1 MNTPYQV
8 NLSLLSSKDRRLWR
22 SAKPWFARVVM
33 LSALPLASVGGQG
46 ILGGAQPF
54 AVLGGSTVTNTG
66 PTTILGNLGLYPGT
80 SVTGQGSITLTGAY
94 EINNAVALQ
103 AKTDARTAFTAL
115 AGQGGFTTLSGTLG
129 DALLT
134 PGVYRFTSDALL
146 TGNLVLNFLGNPNSQ
161 FVFQVGSALTTA
173 SSSTITASNG
183 NPNSGVFWQ
192 IGSSATL
199 GTSSTFLGNIIAEE
213 SITLTTSAR
222 ILCGRAIALTGAV
235 TMDGNTISSNC
246 GVANSSDFGSAGF
259 AGGRVA
265 VVPEPSTFV
274 LMLAGGMGVAA
285 FARRRASRSHRTM
298 K

>member
-1 MNTPYQV
+1 MT
-8 NLSLLSSKDRRLWR
+8 
-22 SAKPWFARVVM
+22 
-33 LSALPLASVGGQG
+33 
-46 ILGGAQPF
+46 
-54 AVLGGSTVTNTG
+54 
-66 PTTILGNLGLYPGT
+66 PGT
-80 SVTGQGSITLTGAY
+80 AITGRILISLTGT
-94 EINNAVALQ
+94 EQNNTAVAIL
-103 AKTDARTAFTAL
+103 ARTDARTAFTTL
-115 AGQGGFTTLSGTLG
+115 ASQIGFTDLSGQNLGGLTLQ
-129 DALLT
+129 
-134 PGVYRFTSDALL
+134 PGVYRFTSSAQL
-146 TGNLVLNFLGNPNSQ
+146 TGNLVLDFLGNPNSP
-161 FVFQVGSALTTA
+161 FVFQIASALTTA
-173 SSSTITASNG
+173 TGSTVTARNG

-213 SITLTTSAR
+213 SITLTTSAK

-274 LMLAGGMGVAA
+274 LMLAGGLGVAA
-285 FARRRASRSHRTM
+285 FARRRASRSDPTT